1 MTQAVRMAICDLPDA
16 PLAAAAA
23 FHGEYVPLVLAQA
36 SDVAVTTIIFAPAE
50 HTHRG
55 WRLAA
60 VQALARAAAPARVNA
75 LVGADDDAIAEAAR
89 WLEQA
94 PGVTGHMLSLAD
106 GAP

>member
-1 MTQAVRMAICDLPDA
+1 MTKAVRMAICDLPDA

-23 FHGEYVPLVLAQA
+23 FHGEHVTGLLDAAKSARVL
-36 SDVAVTTIIFAPAE
+36 TITFPPAE
-50 HTHRG
+50 HAHRG

-75 LVGADDDAIAEAAR
+75 IVGADDDAIAEAAR